1 MERFDKESSYRFV
14 LVAPDL
20 KSVKR
25 KRKNIARDD
34 VTHDL
39 LFFFT
44 TCDHRDQRE
53 KLKTTLWK
61 MASYLRRFATSA
73 STGKNLYI
81 NPAFYIYSTPMLNQ
95 NTSFL
100 GLMYS

>member
-1 MERFDKESSYRFV
+1 MWRMTY
-14 LVAPDL
+14 
-20 KSVKR
+20 
-25 KRKNIARDD
+25 I
-34 VTHDL
+34 
-39 LFFFT
+39 

-53 KLKTTLWK
+53 SWKLHSENLWK